1 MRRRSRKRSTP
12 ASCNPSRRAVIK
24 APLFGQTW
32 ALLRLLGELG
42 LPPVITRMSELFLR
56 TLRDDPADA
65 EVASHKLLIR
75 AGYIRPVAPGLYSWL
90 PLGLRVLRN
99 IERVIRD
106 EMNAIGGQE
115 ILFPALLPRA
125 PYETT
130 NRWTQYGDSVF
141 RLKDRRGNDYLLGPT
156 HEELFTLTVKGEYS
170 SYKDFPLT
178 LYQIQTKYRDEARPR
193 AGILRAREFVMK
205 DSYSFDIDA
214 AGLKAAYH
222 AHREAYQRI
231 FDRLQV
237 RYVIVSAVSGAMG
250 GSASEEFLAESPSG
264 EDAFVRCLESG
275 YAANVEAV
283 VTARPD
289 TLPIDGLPEAVVHD
303 TGDTPTIASLVA
315 WANEADLGRTVTA
328 ADTLKNVLIKVR
340 QPGGDTEL
348 LAIGVPGDRE
358 VDDKRLGAALE
369 PADYALLDDD
379 DFAKHPFLV
388 KGYIGP
394 KALRENNVR
403 YLVDPRIVDGTSWI
417 TGADQPG
424 RHVVGL
430 VAGRDFT
437 ADGTIEAAEVREG
450 DPSPDGAGPLVMAR
464 GIEIG
469 HIFQLG
475 SKYTDA
481 FTADVLGED
490 GKPVR
495 LTMGSYG
502 IGVSRL
508 VAVVA
513 EQHHDELG
521 LRWPST
527 VAPFDVHLVI
537 ANKDAQARAGAT
549 ALPPIWIGWG
559 LRCCWTTARHRPASS
574 SKMPS
579 CWVCPGSLSWGA
591 AGRTAWSSCA
601 TGSAVRLASWLPAPR
616 WPPISQRPSPGSYSS
631 PPGKAAVMGQAPST
645 LFQRVA
651 ITALSVRAVEA
662 NTRSSAVSACSTTAR
677 QAVAPSFSIRT
688 ASRAASAALLTCMG
702 SW

>member
-1 MRRRSRKRSTP
+1 M
-12 ASCNPSRRAVIK
+12 
-24 APLFGQTW
+24 
-32 ALLRLLGELG
+32 
-42 LPPVITRMSELFLR
+42 ITRMSELFLR

-65 EVASHKLLIR
+65 EVPSHKLLIR
-75 AGYIRPVAPGLYSWL
+75 AGYVRPIAPGLYSWL
-90 PLGLRVLRN
+90 PLGLKVLRN
-99 IERVIRD
+99 IERVVRE

-130 NRWTQYGDSVF
+130 NRWTEYGDGVF
-141 RLKDRRGNDYLLGPT
+141 RVKDRRGNDYMLGPT

-178 LYQIQTKYRDEARPR
+178 LYQIQNKYRDEARPR
-193 AGILRAREFVMK
+193 AGILRGREFVMK
-205 DSYSFDIDA
+205 DSYSFDLDA
-214 AGLKAAYH
+214 AGLKASYH

-231 FDRLQV
+231 FERLNV

-250 GSASEEFLAESPSG
+250 GSASEEFLAESPIG
-264 EDAFVRCLESG
+264 EDTFVRCVESG

-283 VTARPD
+283 ITARPD
-289 TLPIDGLPEAVVHD
+289 AQPTEDKPPAEVHD
-303 TGDTPTIASLVA
+303 TGDTPTIATLVA
-315 WANEADLGRTVTA
+315 WANEALGRTVTA
-328 ADTLKNVLIKVR
+328 ADTLKNVLLKVR
-340 QPGGDTEL
+340 QPGGDWEL

-369 PADYALLDDD
+369 PAEYALLDDA
-379 DFAKHPFLV
+379 DFAKYPFLV

-394 KALRENNVR
+394 KALRDNEVR
-403 YLVDPRIVDGTSWI
+403 YLIDPRIVDGTSWI
-417 TGADQPG
+417 TGADEPG

-475 SKYTDA
+475 RKYTDA
-481 FTADVLGED
+481 FSADVLGED

-513 EQHHDELG
+513 EQHHDDLG
-521 LRWPST
+521 LRWPPSM
-527 VAPFDVHLVI
+527 APFGVHLVM
-537 ANKDAQARAGAT
+537 ANKDPEAR
-549 ALPPIWIGWG
+549 L
-559 LRCCWTTARHRPASS
+559 
-574 SKMPS
+574 
-579 CWVCPGSLSWGA
+579 GA
-591 AGRTAWSSCA
+591 AK
-601 TGSAVRLASWLPAPR
+601 LAADLDKIGVDVLLDDRQA
-616 WPPISQRPSPGSYSS
+616 SPGVKFKDAELLGVPWIVVVGRGWADGRVELRNRFSGETSELTVGDS
-631 PPGKAAVMGQAPST
+631 LTTDLVAAIS
-645 LFQRVA
+645 
-651 ITALSVRAVEA
+651 
-662 NTRSSAVSACSTTAR
+662 
-677 QAVAPSFSIRT
+677 
-688 ASRAASAALLTCMG
+688 
-702 SW
+702 